1 MNNIDNLIMNANQAA
16 TQASQ
21 QPVTIDQNTSQQQ
34 AQYIPQQQQQTY
46 QQPVQQQQQTHQQ
59 PVQQQQQY
67 QQQPVQQQQY
77 QQQPVQQQ
85 QYQQQP
91 VQQQQY
97 QQVMPQQ
104 QQQMAMVPQQQVPAG
119 QLPAHLMQMMA
130 NPMQMSMENFM
141 AMGLAVDVWV
151 KPDYTG
157 MTVGDDTTPV
167 EFLDVEID
175 MAENVGFVLVMAI
188 RYGANPVKYN
198 FTKDFVTDKDGQPWN
213 NALMA
218 AYSIDPSVNPYRAVQ
233 IPMTVL
239 AEAKNLKGTVVAEAG
254 SRMGYTTSVTGWS
267 AWLDFYQ
274 QVVKAGLLNQR
285 VAVRLTNVPKVKN
298 NNKWGIITFK
308 LLGAVQAAPA
318 AQGNVA

>member
-1 MNNIDNLIMNANQAA
+1 MNNIDSLIMNANQAA
-16 TQASQ
+16 AQATQ
-21 QPVTIDQNTSQQQ
+21 QPVTIDQNPSQQQ
-34 AQYIPQQQQQTY
+34 AQYIPQQQQQY
-46 QQPVQQQQQTHQQ
+46 QQQPVQQQQYQQQ
-59 PVQQQQQY
+59 PVQQQQY

-104 QQQMAMVPQQQVPAG
+104 QQQMAMVPQQQLAPG
-119 QLPAHLMQMMA
+119 QLPAHLMQMMN

-141 AMGLAVDVWV
+141 AMGLAVDVWL

-157 MTVGDDTTPV
+157 MTIGEDTTPV

-175 MAENVGFVLVMAI
+175 MTENVGFVLVMAI

-274 QVVKAGLLNQR
+274 QVLKAGLLNQR